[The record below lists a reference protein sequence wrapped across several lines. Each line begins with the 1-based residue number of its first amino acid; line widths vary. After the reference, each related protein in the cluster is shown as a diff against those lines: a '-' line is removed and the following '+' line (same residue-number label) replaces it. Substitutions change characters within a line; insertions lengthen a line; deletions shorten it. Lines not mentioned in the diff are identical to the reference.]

1 MEELLK
7 AVEEDNMKDNVPD
20 FQSGDTVA
28 VHVKVEEGGT
38 ERIQV
43 FEGIVIQRKGGGVRE
58 TFTVRKIS
66 HGVGIERIFPV
77 HSPKID
83 KIEIVKRGD
92 VNRSKLFY
100 LRERRG
106 KNARVKEKR
115 EAKEEV

>member
-7 AVEEDNMKDNVPD
+7 VVEEEHMKDEIPE
-20 FQSGDTVA
+20 FRAGDTVS

-43 FEGIVIQRKGGGVRE
+43 FEGVVLQRKGGGVRE

-92 VNRSKLFY
+92 VNRSKIFY

-106 KNARVKEKR
+106 KKARVEEKR
-115 EAKEEV
+115 EAREEA

>member
-1 MEELLK
+1 MEELLR
-7 AVEEDNMKDNVPD
+7 AVEEDNMKDDISD

-28 VHVKVEEGGT
+28 VHVKVEEGGA

-66 HGVGIERIFPV
+66 HGVGIERIFPI

-100 LRERRG
+100 LRERSG
-106 KNARVKEKR
+106 KEAQVKEKR
-115 EAKEEV
+115 ESRDES